1 MSSATSPTYSSNK
14 GRQVHGEQRRGVAW
28 EEGVTRPLLLVPK
41 EVGKWR
47 DEKGCGLREG
57 ESHTAI
63 ISSSNSSRQVR
74 GWEWMPISNS
84 SQGM

>member
-1 MSSATSPTYSSNK
+1 M
-14 GRQVHGEQRRGVAW
+14 AW

-74 GWEWMPISNS
+74 GRDGCLSVIPAKICKGGVGGCGLGIEGSKGSRTNNS
-84 SQGM
+84 